1 MDPRTG
7 PEQSAAAE
15 SSQAAP
21 EASSPATDASKA
33 RCLRC
38 PQFLRRT
45 THQEH
50 ARPVVRCFMA
60 QSLQHEVT
68 LALALSTERIS
79 FNNQRISFQSNTAD
93 GLSGLASCGLLDPSA
108 GTLSHC
114 STNQWWQNEIT
125 LFDARLLFLKA
136 PAHSSQGVEWILFIC
151 FMDIFGSVAIVI
163 WNGTTWCSNC
173 PTVQPA

>member
-33 RCLRC
+33 RC

-50 ARPVVRCFMA
+50 PRPVVRCFMA

-68 LALALSTERIS
+68 LALASSTERIS

-114 STNQWWQNEIT
+114 STNQWRQNEIT

-136 PAHSSQGVEWILFIC
+136 PAHSSQGVEWILF
-151 FMDIFGSVAIVI
+151 MDIFGSVAIVI
-163 WNGTTWCSNC
+163 
-173 PTVQPA
+173 